1 LLSNALL
8 VPLLPVYARLTA
20 PADRPQLVSRIRQ
33 GLMLSNAS
41 MLPLGAVMVAL
52 AGPIVSLVY
61 ERGAFDHH
69 AASLVG
75 GLLMA
80 YGLGMPAYLARDVLV
95 RVFYALGDGVTPFR
109 WSMAGIGLNAVFD
122 WLLVG
127 APTPWGLQLPAL
139 NFGAPGLVLA
149 TVSVNVITC
158 LGLLQALQARLGQM
172 PLQAWFRDTGLLA
185 LAAVLGALCG
195 WLLAHG
201 VSWPAGLPGLVLQ
214 NVLSGGLA
222 LGLYGLLATVFRV
235 PEAAQLLQ
243 MVRRKPAS

>member
-1 LLSNALL
+1 
-8 VPLLPVYARLTA
+8 
-20 PADRPQLVSRIRQ
+20 
-33 GLMLSNAS
+33 
-41 MLPLGAVMVAL
+41 VMVAL

-109 WSMAGIGLNAVFD
+109 WSMGGIGLNAVFD

-127 APTPWGLQLPAL
+127 APTPWGLQVPAL

-158 LGLLQALQARLGQM
+158 IGLLLALQARLGTL
-172 PLQAWFRDTGLLA
+172 PLRVWMRDTGLLA
-185 LAAVLGALCG
+185 LAAVVGGVMG
-195 WLLAHG
+195 WFLAHG
-201 VSWPAGLPGLVLQ
+201 VAWPTGLLGLLLQ
-214 NVLSGGLA
+214 NALSAGLA

-235 PEAAQLLQ
+235 PEAAQLLRLVQ
-243 MVRRKPAS
+243 RKTAA